1 MDEAVFN
8 DWRLVALSPLPSWL
22 LVLAAVGLAAAVW
35 FAGRALKSE
44 THRVRRWTLTGLR
57 LLAAC
62 LALLLLVE
70 PGLELLATKKRP
82 AVVAVM
88 VDGSRSMSLAS
99 APNGPS
105 RADVAALALKEAV
118 KELDGRFQ
126 VEFFTFSE
134 NASQTDAAAI
144 ASHSPGP
151 FAGERT
157 QLLPSLEEVVR
168 TAGSRP
174 LAGVVVASDGADNGV
189 LESALAPESGAAR
202 DEAVRRLE
210 ALKVPVFALDPTDGD
225 LKDLS
230 VAAVRVDDF
239 AFVRSSVEVEVELR
253 QQGLGTALT
262 VPVQLEREGRLVTTA
277 TASVSEGAAA
287 KVKLSFVPDT
297 TGEYAYTV
305 RVPAQAGEAVTAN
318 NSRSFVLKVIR
329 DRVRVLHVAGRPSW
343 DERFLRQLLK
353 RDQNVD
359 LISFFILR
367 TPSDLTM
374 TASNDELSLIP
385 FPTDEIFRQQLKTFD
400 LVVFHDFTFRPYH
413 MEQYLAGIADYV
425 RGGGS
430 FLMVGGEQSF
440 AEGGYGGTPIADLLP
455 VELAANAGVPTTE
468 PFQPRLT
475 ADGRRHP
482 VTELAA
488 GESQNEAAWT
498 ALPALQGV
506 QRTTLKPGAQLL
518 LEHPTL
524 AGIDGRPAPVAA
536 VMDVGRG
543 RAMAITADSTW
554 LWALDAAREGKPP
567 RGYETLFHN
576 AIRWL
581 VRDPEL
587 TPVRVQGEKDR
598 YAPRDEVAFVVKAR
612 TSDYG
617 PAAGARVQLDVAPLA
632 AAGPSR
638 ALEGV
643 VASDGSLRLV
653 TTPLPA
659 GPWRATATVRRDGEE
674 LGRGEDVFVVEDAG
688 PEFARPWPRP
698 DILSFVAERTGG
710 SVERAKAGVVA
721 SLSLKDPGHVDIG
734 QRKTRPLWDG
744 ASTLA
749 LFCLV
754 VGSEW
759 ALRRRWG
766 FA

>member
-1 MDEAVFN
+1 MDDAVFN
-8 DWRLVALSPLPSWL
+8 DWRLVSLSTLPSWL

-35 FAGRALKSE
+35 LSRRSLRTESHRA
-44 THRVRRWTLTGLR
+44 RRWTLTTLR
-57 LLAAC
+57 ALAAAC
-62 LALLLLVE
+62 AVLLLVE
-70 PGLELLATKKRP
+70 PGVELLATKKRP

-88 VDGSRSMSLAS
+88 VDASRSMSLAS
-99 APNGPS
+99 APNGPP
-105 RADVAALALKEAV
+105 RANVAALAVKDAV
-118 KELDGRFQ
+118 KELEGRFQ
-126 VEFFTFSE
+126 VEFFTFAES
-134 NASQTDAAAI
+134 ASQTDATSI
-144 ASHSPGP
+144 ASKAAGP

-168 TAGSRP
+168 AAGSRP

-189 LESALAPESGAAR
+189 LESALTGEAGTAK

-210 ALKVPVFALDPTDGD
+210 ALKVPVFALDVADGE

-239 AFVRSSVEVEVELR
+239 AFVRSTVEVEVELR
-253 QQGLGTALT
+253 QQGFGGGLS
-262 VPVQLEREGRLVTTA
+262 VPVQLEREGQLVTTA
-277 TASVSEGAAA
+277 STTVSEGAPA
-287 KVKLSFVPDT
+287 KVKLSFAPDT

-305 RVPAQAGEAVTAN
+305 RVPAQSGEAVTAN
-318 NSRSFVLKVIR
+318 NSRSFVLKIIR

-353 RDQNVD
+353 RDPNVD

-400 LVVFHDFTFRPYH
+400 LVVFHDFTFKPYH
-413 MEQYLAGIADYV
+413 MAQYLPGIADYV

-440 AEGGYGGTPIADLLP
+440 AEGAYGGTPIADILP
-455 VELAANAGVPTTE
+455 VALAANAGAPTTE

-482 VTELAA
+482 VTELVA
-488 GESQNEAAWT
+488 GEVANEAAWK
-498 ALPALQGV
+498 ALPALHGV
-506 QRTTLKPGAQLL
+506 QRTTVKPGAQLL

-524 AGIDGRPAPVAA
+524 TAIDGRPAPVAA

-543 RAMAITADSTW
+543 RSMALMADSTW
-554 LWALDAAREGKPP
+554 LWALEAAREGKPP
-567 RGYETLFHN
+567 RAYETLFHN

-587 TPVRVQGEKDR
+587 TQVRVQAEKDR
-598 YAPRDEVAFVVKAR
+598 YAPRDEVAVVVKAR

-617 PAAGARVQLDVAPLA
+617 PAAGARVQLDLTPLSS
-632 AAGPSR
+632 GGSVR

-643 VASDGSLRLV
+643 VAADGSLRL
-653 TTPLPA
+653 TTGSLPA

-698 DILSFVAERTGG
+698 DILAFVADRTGG
-710 SVERAKAGVVA
+710 SVERAKPGVLA
-721 SLSLKDPGHVDIG
+721 DLSLKDPGQVDIG
-734 QRKTRPLWDG
+734 QRKSKPLWDG
-744 ASTLA
+744 ATALA
-749 LFCLV
+749 LFALLV
-754 VGSEW
+754 GGEW